1 MILFTFYKKNGRR
14 YFPIS
19 FEAADAERGIYRLL
33 DGYVDT
39 ETAIDASSWCDLA
52 TVGESYEHE
61 AFEIICEE
69 V

>member
-39 ETAIDASSWCDLA
+39 ETAIDASSCAILPRWENPTSTRHLR
-52 TVGESYEHE
+52 
-61 AFEIICEE
+61 
-69 V
+69 